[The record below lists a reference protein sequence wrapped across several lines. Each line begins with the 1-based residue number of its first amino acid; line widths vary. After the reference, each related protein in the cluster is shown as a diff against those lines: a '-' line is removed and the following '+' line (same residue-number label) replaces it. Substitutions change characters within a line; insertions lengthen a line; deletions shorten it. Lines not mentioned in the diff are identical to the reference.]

1 MIEEMKKETKGKMKK
16 EIIEGMK
23 KEKKGKIKETD
34 QPGDHVGI
42 HGIWKKGNNLI
53 EKKVGWTDGC
63 IALRNEDID
72 ELYLFI
78 NKGVK
83 IYIRK

>member
-1 MIEEMKKETKGKMKK
+1 
-16 EIIEGMK
+16 
-23 KEKKGKIKETD
+23 
-34 QPGDHVGI
+34 VGI

-72 ELYLFI
+72 ELYQFI
-78 NKGVK
+78 NKGIR